1 VEKKAVALCVFSD
14 DVDDTVKESEVQKL
28 HCAGS
33 GSGEGA
39 GGGGAS
45 RRLFFRPR
53 PQPPSITLLEK
64 RRRKKERKALDFPV
78 SVECLR

>member
-1 VEKKAVALCVFSD
+1 MEKKAVALCVFSD

-39 GGGGAS
+39 GGGLHAVCFFDPGLN
-45 RRLFFRPR
+45 RL
-53 PQPPSITLLEK
+53 PSHY
-64 RRRKKERKALDFPV
+64 
-78 SVECLR
+78 